1 MKLFVS
7 YSLQGYTVQLNIYFS
22 ENTCISLSHA
32 NWLAQPYL
40 GKVKQG
46 SVMFSADSGVVW
58 AVQCFALLKF
68 IIPFVFLISCTL
80 WEMIQHN

>member
-1 MKLFVS
+1 
-7 YSLQGYTVQLNIYFS
+7 
-22 ENTCISLSHA
+22 
-32 NWLAQPYL
+32 
-40 GKVKQG
+40 
-46 SVMFSADSGVVW
+46 MFSADSDVVG